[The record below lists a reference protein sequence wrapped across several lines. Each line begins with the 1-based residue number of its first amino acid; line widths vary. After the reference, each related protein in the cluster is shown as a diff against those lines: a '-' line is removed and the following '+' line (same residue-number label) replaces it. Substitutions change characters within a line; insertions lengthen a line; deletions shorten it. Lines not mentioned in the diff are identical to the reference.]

1 MEVAPC
7 YELLTLL
14 VFLPPLTLL
23 TLFEQLQSE
32 KAMMLIHMIW
42 VSFWG
47 TPENFWVDITVQTS
61 YVEGRWH
68 QN

>member
-1 MEVAPC
+1 MKSTWRIEKKKITSEMEAAPW

-14 VFLPPLTLL
+14 TFLPPLTLL

-42 VSFWG
+42 VSFG
-47 TPENFWVDITVQTS
+47 VPLKTF
-61 YVEGRWH
+61 G
-68 QN
+68 